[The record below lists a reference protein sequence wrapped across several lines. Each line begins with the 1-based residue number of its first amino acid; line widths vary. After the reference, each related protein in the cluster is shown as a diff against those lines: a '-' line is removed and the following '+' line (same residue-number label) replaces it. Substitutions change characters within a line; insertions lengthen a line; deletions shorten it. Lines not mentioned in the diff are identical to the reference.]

1 MGLVDRMDAE
11 DGPLAEERVADA
23 VQGAEASGGFG
34 VDDALRALW
43 RTARHTPGVGRRA
56 GRLGAELAR
65 VGAGRSSIEAPK
77 RDWRF
82 KDETWS
88 SNPVYRRVMQSYLAC
103 GQTLTTA
110 LADADVDWRDSER
123 AGFLLEILISGVAP
137 TNFLAGNPAALKHA
151 FETGGLSLAK
161 GARRLVSDLV
171 RNGGM
176 PQTVDASGFAVGE
189 NLAATPGA
197 VVCRDE
203 VCEVLQYAPS
213 TPETRTRPVL
223 IVPPQ
228 INKYYF
234 MDLAPGPELRRV
246 CGLPGPDDVHDQL
259 AQPRPASRL
268 DWDFDIYAARSERA
282 IDAVRDVTG
291 SDDVNLLA
299 LCAGGILTSTVLNH
313 LAAGG
318 DSRVRSAS
326 FASDAARLRRCR
338 RRSACSGPPRCW
350 QLARRK
356 ISARAASSTARAL
369 GAVFTWMR
377 PNDLVWN
384 YWVNNYLMGKDPP
397 RLRHSRLER
406 RLH

>member
-234 MDLAPGPELRRV
+234 MDLAPGRSFVEYQV
-246 CGLPGPDDVHDQL
+246 SQGLTMFVISWRNPGPEQ
-259 AQPRPASRL
+259 A
-268 DWDFDIYAARSERA
+268 DWDFDVYAAAVERV
-282 IDAVRDVTG
+282 IDVVRDVSG

-326 FASDAARLRRCR
+326 FGVTLLDFSVQAPIGMFRTAPPWHWPEGNLGAR
-338 RRSACSGPPRCW
+338 G
-350 QLARRK
+350 
-356 ISARAASSTARAL
+356 SSTARASARCSA
-369 GAVFTWMR
+369 GCAPMTWSGITGSTTTSWARTR
-377 PNDLVWN
+377 PASTFSPGMLTP
-384 YWVNNYLMGKDPP
+384 LI
-397 RLRHSRLER
+397 
-406 RLH
+406 